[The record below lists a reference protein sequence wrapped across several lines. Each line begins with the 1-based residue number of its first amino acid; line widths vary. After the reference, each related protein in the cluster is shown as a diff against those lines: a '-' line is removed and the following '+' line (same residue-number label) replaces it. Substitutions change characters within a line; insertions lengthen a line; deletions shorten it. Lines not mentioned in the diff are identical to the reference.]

1 MTEHESSE
9 HDLRAVIAAADRAIG
24 AEDFD
29 AVMTFYAEDA
39 VLVVKP
45 GMEARGTAAI
55 RAAHERIAAHFGH
68 RLTVRQ
74 GRMTVLEAGNTALIL
89 MESLIDSVDPAAG
102 AQTETRRA
110 TYVFR
115 RGADGR
121 WLCIIDN
128 SYGTD
133 LIDTA

>member
-1 MTEHESSE
+1 MAEHA
-9 HDLRAVIAAADRAIG
+9 LKAVIEAADRAIG

-29 AVMTFYAEDA
+29 AVMAFYADDA
-39 VLVVKP
+39 VLIVRP
-45 GMEARGTAAI
+45 GLEARGLAQI
-55 RAAHERIAAHFGH
+55 RTAHERIAAHFGH

-74 GRMTVLEAGNTALIL
+74 GRMTVLEAGNTALVL
-89 MESLIDSVDPAAG
+89 MESLIDSVAAG
-102 AQTETRRA
+102 GAPQTETRRA

-115 RGADGR
+115 RSADGR

-133 LIDTA
+133 LIEVA

>member
-1 MTEHESSE
+1 MAE
-9 HDLRAVIAAADRAIG
+9 HDLKAVIQAADRAIG

-29 AVMTFYAEDA
+29 AVMAFYADDA

-45 GMEARGTAAI
+45 GLEARGRAQI
-55 RAAHERIAAHFGH
+55 RTAHERIAAHFGH

-74 GRMTVLEAGNTALIL
+74 GRMTVLEAGDTALVL
-89 MESLIDSVDPAAG
+89 MESLIESVDAG
-102 AQTETRRA
+102 GATQTETRRA

-115 RGADGR
+115 KAADGR
-121 WLCIIDN
+121 WLCVIDN

-133 LIDTA
+133 LIDAA